1 MQLTSLSYSEF
12 PGQDAEWTLEPLSL
26 SKVNL
31 VVGKNATGKTRTINA
46 INFLS
51 TLFTGQQR
59 EIAYSASCH
68 AVFEEGGKNWEYTL
82 TFDNSAVVNENLL
95 FNGDAVLQRSQGGYG
110 KILAEDIDGQ
120 GKKIKFSIPGSQVAV
135 FAKLDNTQHTFLQPL
150 HEWASSVRHFKLGS
164 DISPA
169 TLALAIKQP
178 ISVPVNEKETT
189 QLVPIFDKARKELGD
204 PYVDAIIADMKELGY
219 HIHSLAIRRPD
230 HFVTNVILPGE
241 IVGLSVKED
250 DLGCYVDQ
258 PSMSQGMYR
267 ALSLLAQVNYYA
279 LARKNT
285 CILADDI
292 GEGLDFERSCA
303 MIDLLR
309 RKAHESEAF
318 LQLVMSTNNRFVMNR
333 VPLEEWCL
341 LQREGHHVRVRN
353 YANSKDSFERF
364 KMTGLNNFDFLR
376 YDFINEDPES
386 VFEEV
391 GAGSAE

>member
-1 MQLTSLSYSEF
+1 MQLTSVSYSEF

-31 VVGKNATGKTRTINA
+31 VVGKNATGKTRTINV

-59 EIAYSASCH
+59 EVAHSASCQ
-68 AVFEEGGKNWEYTL
+68 AVFEEGGKKWEYSL
-82 TFDNSAVVNENLL
+82 EFDNSVVVQENLL
-95 FNGDAVLQRSQGGYG
+95 LDGDPVLQRSQGGYG
-110 KILAEDIDGQ
+110 KILAEDIDTKRIQ
-120 GKKIKFSIPGSQVAV
+120 IKFSIPGSQVAV
-135 FAKLDNTQHTFLQPL
+135 FAKLDKAQHSFLQPL
-150 HEWASSVRHFKLGS
+150 HEWASSVRHFSLGA
-164 DISPA
+164 DINPKA
-169 TLALAIKQP
+169 MAIAVKQP
-178 ISVPVNEKETT
+178 ISVPVNEKDTT
-189 QLVPIFDKARKELGD
+189 QLVPIFDKARKELGV
-204 PYVDAIIADMKELGY
+204 PYVEAIIADMKELGY
-219 HIHSLAIRRPD
+219 DIHSLEIRRPE
-230 HFVTNVILPGE
+230 HLVTNLILPGE
-241 IVGLSVKED
+241 IVGLSVKEK
-250 DLGCYVDQ
+250 DLSCYVDQ

-267 ALSLLAQVNYYA
+267 ALSLLAQVNYYT

-391 GAGSAE
+391 GAGTGE